1 MNVLDNLE
9 SQLFVEAYA
18 PKKVADCILPKRI
31 KEFLQNSVDQKNIFN
46 YIAVGSAGVGK
57 TSSAKAMLNELGVD
71 YLIINASKDGN
82 IDMIRN
88 KIQDFATKMT
98 LNDFEIKC
106 IILDEVDGVSSQYFF
121 TALRGVI
128 EEFQSG
134 CRFIF
139 TANDVNKIPEAIKS
153 RCPVIDFTYSKEEN
167 TEVLAQFFKRVKE
180 ILDTKEIKYDKRE
193 LMDFCMARVPD
204 LRSCLNTIQHKIIN
218 GVVELKGVG
227 STHDDKLTELVG
239 YLKAKE
245 FSKMR
250 KWVADSLDTPPSA
263 IRQALYSKMYDLVDP
278 SSIPPLVLIINEY
291 DYKEAFVVSR
301 EINLVA
307 CLTNVMQEIE
317 FK

>member
-9 SQLFVEAYA
+9 SQLYVEAYA
-18 PKKVADCILPKRI
+18 PKTVEDCILPKRI
-31 KEFLQNSVDQKNIFN
+31 KSFLQKCVDTQSIFN

-71 YLIINASKDGN
+71 YMLINASKDGN
-82 IDMIRN
+82 IDTIRT
-88 KIQDFATKMT
+88 KIQSFATKMT
-98 LNDFEIKC
+98 LNSFETKC
-106 IILDEVDGVSSQYFF
+106 IILDEVDGVLSQHFF

-128 EEFQSG
+128 EEFQAG

-153 RCPVIDFTYSKEEN
+153 RCPVIDFTYSKEER
-167 TEVLAQFFKRVKE
+167 TEVLGQFFTRVKS
-180 ILDTKEIKYDKRE
+180 ILDTNNVKYDKTD
-193 LMDFCMARVPD
+193 LMLFCNSRVPD
-204 LRSCLNTIQHKIIN
+204 LRSCLNIIQQKIVD
-218 GVVELKGVG
+218 GVVELKNVG
-227 STHDDKLTELVG
+227 SAHDDKIMELVTF
-239 YLKAKE
+239 LKAQE

-250 KWVADSLDTPPSA
+250 KWVADSLDTPPSS
-263 IRQALYSKMYDLVDP
+263 IRQALYNKMYDIVKPD
-278 SSIPPLVLIINEY
+278 SIPSLVLLINEY

-307 CLTNVMQEIE
+307 LCTTIMQEIE